1 MLGCICPHPPL
12 LIPEIG
18 SGTRAQVRATIDGM
32 QRLAD
37 AVGDIETAVIVSPH
51 SAGYADAHLVKTAP
65 HLEGDFGAFRCP
77 QVRLTFENDLPF
89 VDLLLALAGQD
100 RRLTVAPSHDGL
112 LDHGVLVPMSFLR
125 ARRLVSLSIVNDY
138 GEHKALGQLVRRC
151 AAELGRDVLFVASG
165 DMSHR
170 LSPSAP
176 AGYDPRGKMFDDAIV
191 ELLGVGDF
199 AGLADLDRTIVSG
212 AGECGLRSFI
222 ALGGFLG
229 DDADKAPTIY
239 SYEGPFGVGYL
250 VAGFG
255 GEAGGEAGA

>member
-1 MLGCICPHPPL
+1 MKGCICPHPPL

-18 SGTRAQVRATIDGM
+18 GTTRAEIRKTIDAM

-37 AVGDIETAVIVSPH
+37 DIGEVDTAVIISPH
-51 SAGYADAHLVKTAP
+51 TAGYADAHVIKAAAR
-65 HLEGDFGAFRCP
+65 LEGDFGAFRSP
-77 QVRLTFENDLPF
+77 QVRLAFDNDLPF
-89 VDLLLALAGQD
+89 VELLLALAGDD
-100 RRLTVAPSHDGL
+100 RRLTVIPADDGL
-112 LDHGVLVPMSFLR
+112 LDHGVLVPMTFLR
-125 ARRLVSLSIVNDY
+125 ARRLVSISIVSDY

-151 AAELGRDVLFVASG
+151 AAELGRETLFVASG

-176 AGYDPRGKMFDDAIV
+176 AGYDPRGKMFDDRII
-191 ELLGVGDF
+191 ELLSVGDF
-199 AGLADLDRTIVSG
+199 AGLAELDRTIVSG
-212 AGECGLRSFI
+212 AGECGLRGFV

-229 DDADKAPTIY
+229 DDGAEDPVIY

-255 GEAGGEAGA
+255 GAAAA

>member
-1 MLGCICPHPPL
+1 MQGCICPHPPL

-18 SGTRAQVRATIDGM
+18 GEARAQVRVTVDGM

-37 AVGDIETAVIVSPH
+37 AVGEAETVVIVSPH
-51 SAGYADAHLVKTAP
+51 SAGYTDAHVVKTASR
-65 HLEGDFGAFRCP
+65 LEGDFGAFRCP

-89 VDLLLALAGQD
+89 VDLLLALAGQE
-100 RRLTVAPSHDGL
+100 RRLSIIPADDGL

-125 ARRLVSLSIVNDY
+125 TRRLVSLSIVNEY
-138 GEHKALGQLVRRC
+138 GEHRALGQLVRRC

-176 AGYDPRGKMFDDAIV
+176 AGYDPRGKMFDDHIV

-199 AGLADLDRTIVSG
+199 AGLAELDRTIVSG

-229 DDADKAPTIY
+229 DDAEKAPTLY

-255 GEAGGEAGA
+255 GAAQDGAGA

>member
-1 MLGCICPHPPL
+1 MKGCICPHPPL

-18 SGTRAQVRATIDGM
+18 RGERAQVRRTIDGM
-32 QRLAD
+32 TRLAD
-37 AVGDIETAVIVSPH
+37 AIGEVETAVIISPH
-51 SAGYADAHLVKTAP
+51 TAGYADAHVVKAAAR
-65 HLEGDFGAFRCP
+65 LEGDFGAFRCP
-77 QVRLTFENDLPF
+77 QVSLHFDNDLPF
-89 VDLLLALAGQD
+89 VELLLALAGDD
-100 RRLTVAPSHDGL
+100 RRLTVTPADDGL
-112 LDHGVLVPMSFLR
+112 LDHGVLVPMTFLR
-125 ARRLVSLSIVNDY
+125 ARRLVSISIVNDY

-176 AGYDPRGKMFDDAIV
+176 AGYDPRGKMFDDRVV

-199 AGLADLDRTIVSG
+199 AGLGELERTIVSG

-229 DDADKAPTIY
+229 DDCAVEPVVY
-239 SYEGPFGVGYL
+239 SYEGPLGVGYL

-255 GEAGGEAGA
+255 DGAAA

>member
-1 MLGCICPHPPL
+1 L

-18 SGTRAQVRATIDGM
+18 GAARAEVRRTIDGM
-32 QRLAD
+32 ERLAE
-37 AVGDIETAVIVSPH
+37 AAGEVETIVIISPH
-51 SAGYADAHLVKTAP
+51 SAAYADAHVVKAAP
-65 HLEGDFGAFRCP
+65 HLEGDFGAFRRP
-77 QVRLTFENDLPF
+77 EVRLSFDNDLPL
-89 VDLLLALAGQD
+89 VELLLALAGQD
-100 RRLTVAPSHDGL
+100 KRLSVVPADDGL

-138 GEHKALGQLVRRC
+138 SQHRALGQLVRRC
-151 AAELGRDVLFVASG
+151 AAELGREVLFVASG

-176 AGYDPRGKMFDDAIV
+176 AGYDPRGKMFDEQIV
-191 ELLGVGDF
+191 ELLSVGDF
-199 AGLADLDRTIVSG
+199 TGLADLERTIVSG

-229 DDADKAPTIY
+229 NDGDKQPTVY

-255 GEAGGEAGA
+255 GAKPGMAGA